1 MKRAEFLNMCQRVAV
16 LPSGVLGIKQQVP
29 QDLLVEFK
37 GLNYYPCAYKLSF
50 DKNGNAV
57 HTAILHD
64 LKANSVVY
72 CDLHKIIKGVAK

>member
-16 LPSGVLGIKQQVP
+16 LPSGVLGIKQDVP

-37 GLNYYPCAYKLSF
+37 GLNYYPDAYKLSF

-64 LKANSVVY
+64 LKTNSIVN
-72 CDLHKIIKGVAK
+72 CDLHKVKKGVGK